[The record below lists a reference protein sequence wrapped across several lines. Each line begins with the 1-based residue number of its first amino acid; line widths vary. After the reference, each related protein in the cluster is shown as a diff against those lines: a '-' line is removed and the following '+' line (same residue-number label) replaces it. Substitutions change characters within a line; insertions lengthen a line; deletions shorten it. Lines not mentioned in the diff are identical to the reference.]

1 MKSQRFSGL
10 PKKAKEA
17 HIFIV
22 RRVVGRSMYP
32 KLSPGQILLA
42 SPLFKRLRP
51 GQVVIVNHHGKE
63 KVKRIERIEKGHIFV
78 VGDNLLASTDSRHFG
93 WLRQADVV
101 ARVYWPKLTK

>member
-1 MKSQRFSGL
+1 MKSLKFSGL
-10 PKKAKEA
+10 PKRAKDA
-17 HIFIV
+17 HFFVV
-22 RRVVGRSMYP
+22 RRVVGSSMYP

-42 SPLFKRLRP
+42 STFFKRLRP

-78 VGDNLLASTDSRHFG
+78 VGDNLHVSTDSRHFG

-101 ARVYWPKLTK
+101 ARVYWPKLAK